1 MMYLQ
6 AKATLAWP
14 VAKPSFFNLAVE
26 GVVMVVAAYGLL
38 QLFS

>member
-6 AKATLAWP
+6 AKATLATP
-14 VAKPSFFNLAVE
+14 IAKPSFFNLAVE
-26 GVVMVVAAYGLL
+26 AVVMLVTAYALL